1 MSKYRLLRERLTP
14 TGIFTME
21 PAPLASGPMIEL
33 AHDPAYV
40 RDFLTGSLSLDAM
53 RRIGFPWSEPL
64 VQRTCASVGGT
75 LAAARHALAHGW
87 SGTLA
92 GGTHHAFFAEGSGYC
107 IFNDMVIAIKTLR
120 AEGLI
125 GRAAIIDLDV
135 HQGDGTA
142 LMLEGDP
149 LSYTLSAHGRHNFP
163 FRKQQSTVDIEFDDG
178 TGDAEYLARVAEALP
193 AVFAFRPEIVFYQ
206 AGVDALA
213 TDALGRLSLSPEG
226 MAARDTLVL
235 EWIRRTGV
243 PLGITLGGGYSNPI
257 EYTVDAHER
266 TFRLASAIMVSALP
280 CKFVAP
286 R

>member
-1 MSKYRLLRERLTP
+1 MSKYRLLRERLAA
-14 TGIFTME
+14 TGLFTLE
-21 PAPLASGPMIEL
+21 PAPLASAQTIEI

-40 RDFLTGSLSLDAM
+40 RDFLSGGLSLDAM

-75 LAAARHALAHGW
+75 LAAARRSLDTGG

-92 GGTHHAFFAEGSGYC
+92 GGTHHAFCAEGSGYC
-107 IFNDMVIAIKTLR
+107 IFNDVVIAIKSLR
-120 AEGLI
+120 AAGLI

-193 AVFAFRPEIVFYQ
+193 AVFAFQPEIVFYQ

-213 TDALGRLSLSPEG
+213 TDALGRLSLTPEG

-235 EWIRRTGV
+235 DGIRRTGV
-243 PLGITLGGGYSNPI
+243 PLVITLGGGYSNPI
-257 EYTVDAHER
+257 EQTVDAHER
-266 TFRLASAIMVSALP
+266 TFRLASALKTSALP
-280 CKFVAP
+280 CRSVAP

>member
-1 MSKYRLLRERLTP
+1 MSKYRLLRERLAA
-14 TGIFTME
+14 TGLFELE
-21 PAPLASGPMIEL
+21 PAPLASAQTIEI

-40 RDFLTGSLSLDAM
+40 RDFLSGGLSLDAM

-75 LAAARHALAHGW
+75 LAAARCSLETGW

-107 IFNDMVIAIKTLR
+107 IFNDIVIAIKSLR

-125 GRAAIIDLDV
+125 RRAAIIDLDV

-178 TGDAEYLARVAEALP
+178 TGDVEYLARVAEALP
-193 AVFAFRPEIVFYQ
+193 AVFAFQPEIALYQ

-213 TDALGRLSLSPEG
+213 TDALGRLSLTPEG
-226 MAARDTLVL
+226 MAARDTLVFDK
-235 EWIRRTGV
+235 IRQTGV
-243 PLGITLGGGYSNPI
+243 PLVITLGGGYSNPI
-257 EYTVDAHER
+257 EQTVDAHER
-266 TFRLASAIMVSALP
+266 TFRLASALKTSALP
-280 CKFVAP
+280 CRSAAP